1 MVGLDLH
8 PVLDLDDRHGC
19 IALQQF
25 HQNALVGRVQMLN
38 DDKAKTAPFGHMP
51 KELLQGLQSAGGS
64 AKTNDGERA
73 ACLAPGFRKWS
84 GRGLTNNSSMLMLL
98 TDTWRYVFHG
108 LEGNKV

>member
-8 PVLDLDDRHGC
+8 PVLDLDDGHGR

-51 KELLQGLQSAGGS
+51 KELLQGLQPAGGS
-64 AKTNDGERA
+64 AKTNDGEGTV
-73 ACLAPGFRKWS
+73 CLAPGFRKWS
-84 GRGLTNNSSMLMLL
+84 SRGLTNNSGMRVLS
-98 TDTWRYVFHG
+98 TDTRR
-108 LEGNKV
+108 